1 MLSYTLSSPNEYVV
15 DAEIQYLVPSDEKPV
30 YYASQ
35 GGKDAELTMAGNFE
49 MHRVAVRNGRY
60 RKDSEFTLDNEG
72 FTLVP
77 HVSAVKNFYDENEI
91 KESYLAEAQT
101 LVAGV
106 SGASEV
112 VAFDHT
118 LRADLAEVRESRQT
132 REPSTVVHNDYTDR
146 SGPQRV
152 RDILGEA
159 RAKPLLKKR
168 FTIVNVWRS
177 IRNPVLTTPLAVC
190 DAKTVSPED
199 LIAVE
204 RHAKDRIGEL
214 LLARYSPD
222 HRWYYFEKMQS
233 DEALLIKTFDSKDDG
248 RARSCIHTAFTVP
261 NPPQDALPRE
271 SIEVRTFAF
280 FD

>member
-1 MLSYTLSSPNEYVV
+1 MSESNEHVV
-15 DAEIQYLVPSDEKPV
+15 DAEIQYLIPSEEKPV

-35 GGKDAELTMAGNFE
+35 GGKDAELSMDGNFE
-49 MHRVAVRNGRY
+49 TRRVPVHNARSKKER
-60 RKDSEFTLDNEG
+60 EFILDNEG

-77 HVSAVKNFYDENEI
+77 HKSTVINFYDEKEI
-91 KESYLAEAQT
+91 EENYLAEAEA
-101 LVAGV
+101 LVARI
-106 SGASEV
+106 SGASDV
-112 VAFDHT
+112 VAFDYT

-132 REPSTVVHNDYTDR
+132 REPSTVVHNDYTTR

-152 RDILGEA
+152 RDILGEE
-159 RAKPLLKKR
+159 RAKPLLEKR

-190 DAKTVSPED
+190 DAQTVSPED

-214 LLARYSPD
+214 LLARYNPD
-222 HRWYYFEKMQS
+222 HRWYYFHRMQS

-248 RARSCIHTAFTVP
+248 RARSCIHTAFMMP
-261 NPPQDALPRE
+261 NPPKDALPRE